1 LRDKLGFLSRCAD
14 EYGDVVKLKIGEPT
28 FLLNNPEDIKHLL
41 VVNPDNYVKSPRMTS
56 SNGKRLSGAGLL
68 TSVGAVHLKQRRM
81 MQPVFYRKTVES
93 FSQTITDGI
102 GTMLARWED
111 GVELDFGREMM
122 GLVQRNIVKTVL
134 GSDADEEMPALLDAI
149 TIRRLYMEHV
159 FFSPFPGWMPSRIG
173 WAYRQAMRCIDDCV
187 YRAIRARRARPA
199 SEEDVLSLLLRAKYH
214 DGNGMTNEQVRDEAV
229 TLFVTG
235 YETIGEALTWTS
247 YLLSQHPAIEAR
259 FIAEVDDVL
268 GGRLPTA
275 EDLPRLAYTGMVFAE
290 SMRLYPPTWIF
301 IRMALENDR
310 LPSGAT
316 IPAGSKIYLCQYV
329 MHRNP
334 RYFTDLERFEPER
347 FTETAKKGRPQF
359 AYFPFGGGARVCIGE
374 HFAKM
379 EGILV
384 LAAMAQRFKL
394 TLVPGQTIVP
404 EPKMT
409 LRPKNGIM
417 MRLHLRRQNEE
428 SQMVS
433 NEPLVSVVIPTVNRP
448 RLVVRAVRSALAQTF
463 KPIEVIVVIDGPDEP
478 TKEALAALNEPRLI
492 VKPLPRNLGVAEA
505 RNAGVDAARGR
516 WIAFLDDDDEWLPD
530 KLNIQLRTARH
541 SMFQDPIV
549 ACHLIK
555 RSETIDVVLPRR
567 WPAPDEPMS
576 EYLFRRTRWFGVE
589 GVVLSS
595 AILTTKNLLQQVRF
609 RAELRRHEDLDWLL
623 RASRLSGAKLQFVA
637 TAEPLVIW
645 NKEEQRETLSTSKD
659 WRFSLSWI
667 QHNRHLVTPRA
678 YASFLLTWL
687 SANAVQERDRSAFRP
702 LLKEAFRQGAPSA
715 LDICVFFGIWL
726 MPRRPRQCLSE
737 IFTGRSRLKSSAST
751 TEYPSS
757 GPEQP

>member
-1 LRDKLGFLSRCAD
+1 
-14 EYGDVVKLKIGEPT
+14 
-28 FLLNNPEDIKHLL
+28 
-41 VVNPDNYVKSPRMTS
+41 
-56 SNGKRLSGAGLL
+56 
-68 TSVGAVHLKQRRM
+68 
-81 MQPVFYRKTVES
+81 VFYRKTVES

-102 GTMLARWED
+102 GKMLDRWED

-159 FFSPFPGWMPSRIG
+159 FFSPFPEWMPSRIG
-173 WAYRQAMRCIDDCV
+173 WAYRKAMRCIDDFV

-199 SEEDVLSLLLRAKYH
+199 SEEDMLSLLLRAKYD
-214 DGNGMTNEQVRDEAV
+214 DGTGMTNEQVRDEAV

-268 GGRLPTA
+268 GGRFPTA

-334 RYFTDLERFEPER
+334 RYFPDPERFDPER

-417 MRLHLRRQNEE
+417 MRLHLRSQN
-428 SQMVS
+428 
-433 NEPLVSVVIPTVNRP
+433 
-448 RLVVRAVRSALAQTF
+448 
-463 KPIEVIVVIDGPDEP
+463 
-478 TKEALAALNEPRLI
+478 
-492 VKPLPRNLGVAEA
+492 
-505 RNAGVDAARGR
+505 
-516 WIAFLDDDDEWLPD
+516 
-530 KLNIQLRTARH
+530 
-541 SMFQDPIV
+541 
-549 ACHLIK
+549 
-555 RSETIDVVLPRR
+555 
-567 WPAPDEPMS
+567 
-576 EYLFRRTRWFGVE
+576 
-589 GVVLSS
+589 
-595 AILTTKNLLQQVRF
+595 
-609 RAELRRHEDLDWLL
+609 
-623 RASRLSGAKLQFVA
+623 
-637 TAEPLVIW
+637 
-645 NKEEQRETLSTSKD
+645 
-659 WRFSLSWI
+659 
-667 QHNRHLVTPRA
+667 
-678 YASFLLTWL
+678 
-687 SANAVQERDRSAFRP
+687 
-702 LLKEAFRQGAPSA
+702 
-715 LDICVFFGIWL
+715 
-726 MPRRPRQCLSE
+726 
-737 IFTGRSRLKSSAST
+737 
-751 TEYPSS
+751 
-757 GPEQP
+757 